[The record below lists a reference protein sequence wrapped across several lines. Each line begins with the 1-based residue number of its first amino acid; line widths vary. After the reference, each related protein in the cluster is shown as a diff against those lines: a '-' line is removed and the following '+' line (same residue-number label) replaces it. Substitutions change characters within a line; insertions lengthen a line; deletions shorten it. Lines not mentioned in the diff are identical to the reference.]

1 MTEIKSPLPRVAIIG
16 AGVTGLLLAHGLQ
29 KNGFRVTVYD
39 KETRIGEKTR
49 EWTMLLHWAL
59 PTLQKMLPPSVLDGL
74 RPAYTDPFY
83 PYDQEK
89 ESIPYYN
96 GTTGQIVFHTPVVAR
111 RLSRTRLRTICAA
124 GLDVQFG
131 RTFTSLEMGE
141 EAGPVTIRFLEGV
154 TAEADIVIG
163 ADGANSKVRG
173 WLIGEEAARSV
184 RTEYAI
190 SNCIVRYATAE
201 IALAVRAPHPV
212 FSLASLPG
220 GVIFSGIQNVIDPDD
235 PTTWSFHISRVW
247 KGPVTAC
254 EGEEAIAL
262 AKTATVDFD
271 ICEPFRTAIQA
282 IPADANVF
290 VTQLSYW
297 PTVPWDN
304 RRGRVTLAGDAAH
317 SILPTRAQGLNEA
330 LNDVDQILTRFM
342 KIKEEGITVQDALR
356 VYEDDV
362 FVRGRK
368 AALSSV
374 EDTRALTQV
383 RDMQSTP
390 QARSGFTKA
399 T

>member
-1 MTEIKSPLPRVAIIG
+1 MTEIKNPLPRVAIIG

-29 KNGFRVTVYD
+29 KNGFQVTVYD
-39 KETRIGEKTR
+39 KETHIGEKTR

-59 PTLQKMLPPSVLDGL
+59 PTLQKMLPASILNGL

-96 GTTGQIVFHTPVVAR
+96 GTTGQIVFHTPVIAR
-111 RLSRTRLRTICAA
+111 RLSRTRLRTICAG
-124 GLDVQFG
+124 GLDVQWG
-131 RTFTSLEMGE
+131 RTFTGLELAE
-141 EAGPVTIRFLEGV
+141 TTGPVTIRFLEGGSRQ
-154 TAEADIVIG
+154 ADLVIG
-163 ADGANSKVRG
+163 ADGANSTVRG
-173 WLIGEEAARSV
+173 WLVGQEAARSV

-190 SNCIVRYATAE
+190 ANGIVRYETAE
-201 IALAVRAPHPV
+201 IARAVRAPHPV

-220 GVIFSGIQNVIDPDD
+220 GVIFSGVQNVVDPED
-235 PTTWSFHISRVW
+235 PATWSFHISRVW

-262 AKTATVDFD
+262 VKTATVDFA

-304 RRGRVTLAGDAAH
+304 RGGRVTLAGDAAH

-330 LNDVDQILTRFM
+330 LSDVDQIITQFI
-342 KIKEEGITVQDALR
+342 KIKDKGLTVEDALR

-368 AALSSV
+368 AALASV
-374 EDTRALTQV
+374 EDTKALTQV